1 MMLFDYNSYNPTK
14 FLTRLDAISMGKI
27 SARLPKLS
35 VNFYKVVV
43 GVCFSLIWARVMYLI
58 WEQPSYLT
66 FIWFYIIIGSVILKW
81 VLFVIIDRIHLRM
94 RLKALRKELDEAERR
109 MSEIS
114 KNQM

>member
-1 MMLFDYNSYNPTK
+1 
-14 FLTRLDAISMGKI
+14 MGKI
-27 SARLPKLS
+27 SVRLPRLS

-66 FIWFYIIIGSVILKW
+66 FIWFYIVIGSVLLKW
-81 VLFVIIDRIHLRM
+81 VLFVIIDRIHLRR
-94 RLKALRKELDEAERR
+94 RLKALRRELDESERR
-109 MSEIS
+109 ISEIS